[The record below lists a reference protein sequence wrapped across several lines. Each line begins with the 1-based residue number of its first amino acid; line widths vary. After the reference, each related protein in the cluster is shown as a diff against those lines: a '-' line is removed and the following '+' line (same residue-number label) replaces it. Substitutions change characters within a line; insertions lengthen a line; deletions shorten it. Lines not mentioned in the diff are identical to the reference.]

1 MNFGLSFLPE
11 VLVTIS
17 NDTLKVR
24 DIESLS
30 NFETMK
36 IIQNSMLPDEVS
48 ARSTSIT
55 RKNISIDEF
64 ENEAKNFGVSLMD
77 IGVGTAPHWIQKINL
92 AVDNGITPFVITLQ
106 QNFPNPFN
114 STTVIPYIISTGGPV
129 TLEVFNIL
137 GQKVVDLDEGY
148 QGAGSHTIQF
158 RADKLPTGIYF
169 YRLHGTALSL
179 TKKFMIIR

>member
-1 MNFGLSFLPE
+1 MNFGLSYLPE

-17 NDTLKVR
+17 NDSLKVQ

-30 NFETMK
+30 NYETMK
-36 IIQNSMLPDEVS
+36 IIQNTMLPDEVNV
-48 ARSTSIT
+48 RSTSIT
-55 RKNISIDEF
+55 RKNISPDEF
-64 ENEAKNFGVSLMD
+64 ENAAKNYGVSLMD
-77 IGVGTAPHWIQKINL
+77 ISGGTLPHWIQKINL
-92 AVDNGITPFVITLQ
+92 AVEKGVTPFVITLQ

-114 STTVIPYIISTGGPV
+114 STTIIPYILSTGGPV
-129 TLEVFNIL
+129 TLEIFNIL
-137 GQKVVDLDEGY
+137 GQKIVDLDVGY

-158 RADKLPTGIYF
+158 KADKLPTGLYF